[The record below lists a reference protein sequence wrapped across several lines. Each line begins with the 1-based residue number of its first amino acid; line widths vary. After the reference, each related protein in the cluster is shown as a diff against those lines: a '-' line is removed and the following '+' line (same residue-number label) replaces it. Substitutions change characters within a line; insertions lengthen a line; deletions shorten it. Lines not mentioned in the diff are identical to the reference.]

1 MAQPAAAPAQ
11 APRAPVPQWV
21 TPDKFNGGLDENWT
35 AWLQKYNQIA
45 AVNGWTPAQ
54 QAQYLGLALTGDAQL
69 FYQAIPAATR
79 NGPLA
84 ALVQALTARFAPPQ
98 RAELHRAEF
107 KARRQRK
114 DESLSAFCEAVRS
127 AASRAYPAMAVGD
140 RDMLA
145 RDQYLSGLDSR
156 TMRIRCKE
164 LHPATLDEALQA
176 ALHQQA
182 ITQSEESDAP
192 VLPTCAIAPTPV
204 DTLTATMDKI
214 LARLDRLETSA
225 APPQIPQS
233 TARQA
238 RPPITCYNCG
248 RRGHISRE
256 CRSPR
261 TRPSSGGWQSGNR
274 GPQRS

>member
-45 AVNGWTPAQ
+45 AVNGWTPVQ
-54 QAQYLGLALTGDAQL
+54 HAQYLGLALTGDAQL

-84 ALVQALTARFAPPQ
+84 ALVP
-98 RAELHRAEF
+98 ELHCAEF

-114 DESLSAFCEAVRS
+114 DESLSAFWEAVRS

-145 RDQYLSGLDSR
+145 RKPTQHP
-156 TMRIRCKE
+156 TMI
-164 LHPATLDEALQA
+164 PAT
-176 ALHQQA
+176 
-182 ITQSEESDAP
+182 
-192 VLPTCAIAPTPV
+192 
-204 DTLTATMDKI
+204 
-214 LARLDRLETSA
+214 
-225 APPQIPQS
+225 
-233 TARQA
+233 
-238 RPPITCYNCG
+238 
-248 RRGHISRE
+248 
-256 CRSPR
+256 SPMC
-261 TRPSSGGWQSGNR
+261 
-274 GPQRS
+274 